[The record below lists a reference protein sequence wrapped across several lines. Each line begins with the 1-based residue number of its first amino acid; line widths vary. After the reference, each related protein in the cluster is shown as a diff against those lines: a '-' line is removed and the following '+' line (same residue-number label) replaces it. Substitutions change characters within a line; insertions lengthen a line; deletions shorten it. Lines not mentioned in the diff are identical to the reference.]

1 LWKKKGCRVQER
13 KRVGSAKI
21 PLAAAA
27 VATARGYI
35 PYI

>member
-21 PLAAAA
+21 PLAAA